1 MQRAFSSYH
10 PIVSFLYFTII
21 IIVSMIFMHP
31 VFVVISLIT
40 SIIYS
45 FILNKNKAKQLT
57 LFGIFMAITIC
68 IANGLFV
75 HRGVTVLFF
84 FRGNPITLES
94 ILYGALSGFM
104 MMSVIMWFSCY
115 NEIITSDKFLYIF
128 GKILP
133 SIALIISMTL
143 RLIPKLVSQGKIIAQ
158 SQKTVGLDYS
168 EGSIM
173 LKIKSYMRILS
184 ILVTWALED
193 AVQTADSMKA
203 RGYGVDKRS
212 NFSIFIFI
220 KRDLNMLVFIIIVT
234 IFLIIGYS
242 KGLASLMFYP
252 SIESINFDITSIII
266 YISFALIS
274 ILPIFLEI
282 KEEMRWKQL
291 ELKS

>member
-21 IIVSMIFMHP
+21 IVASMMFMHP
-31 VFVVISLIT
+31 MFVGISLIT

-45 FILNKNKAKQLT
+45 FILDKNKAKQLT
-57 LFGIFMAITIC
+57 LFGLVMAVTIC

-75 HRGVTVLFF
+75 HRGVKVLFF

-94 ILYGALSGFM
+94 ILYGALSGCM

-143 RLIPKLVSQGKIIAQ
+143 RLIPKLISQGKIIAQ

-168 EGSIM
+168 EGNIM
-173 LKIKSYMRILS
+173 LKIKSYMRVLS

-220 KRDLNMLVFIIIVT
+220 KRDLEMLIFIITVT
-234 IFLIIGYS
+234 IFLFIGYS

-252 SIESINFDITSIII
+252 SIAPISFDITSIII

-274 ILPIFLEI
+274 LLPIFLEI
-282 KEEMRWKQL
+282 KEEKQWKQL
-291 ELKS
+291 ELSN

>member
-1 MQRAFSSYH
+1 MQRSFSSYH

-21 IIVSMIFMHP
+21 IVVSMIFMHP
-31 VFVVISLIT
+31 VFVGISLIT

-45 FILNKNKAKQLT
+45 FILDKNKAKQLT
-57 LFGIFMAITIC
+57 LFGLFMAITIC

-75 HRGVTVLFF
+75 HRGITVLFF

-94 ILYGALSGFM
+94 ILYGALSGGM

-133 SIALIISMTL
+133 SISLIISMTL
-143 RLIPKLVSQGKIIAQ
+143 RLIPKLISQGKIIAQ

-203 RGYGVDKRS
+203 RGYGVGKRS
-212 NFSIFIFI
+212 NFSIFTFI
-220 KRDLNMLVFIIIVT
+220 KRDLEMFVFIIIVT
-234 IFLIIGYS
+234 IFLLIGYS

-252 SIESINFDITSIII
+252 NIESINFDITSIII

-282 KEEMRWKQL
+282 KEEMKWKQL
-291 ELKS
+291 ELSN

>member
-31 VFVVISLIT
+31 VFVLISLIT